1 MGFRFQPVI
10 APQNVTVKFVMQNPV
25 DFGFRQDQSEIIK
38 TGSKGQSLLEI
49 ALGEEP
55 HVEIEHTCG
64 GVCACSTCHV
74 WVTDGEEY
82 MSEATDAE
90 GDRVDQARDVSI
102 HSRLSCQARIMEE
115 NVTITCEIPA
125 WNRNLIK
132 EAPHE

>member
-1 MGFRFQPVI
+1 MGFRFKAVTGEN
-10 APQNVTVKFVMQNPV
+10 NVKVKFVMQDPAS
-25 DFGFRQDQSEIIK
+25 FGFPEDQRELVK
-38 TGSKGQSLLEI
+38 TGRKGQSLLEI

-74 WVTDGEEY
+74 WVTGGEAH

-90 GDRVDQARDVSI
+90 GDRVDQARDVTI
-102 HSRLSCQARIMEE
+102 HSRLSCQARIESE
-115 NVTITCEIPA
+115 NVEITCEIPA

-132 EAPHE
+132 EAPHD